1 MIFFIYTNLFIFRYD
16 FGFKSINHT
25 SEFTRDAATM
35 KAQERTLI
43 AARCLALTAAD
54 ISVDEELYNKAF
66 AYFKKGKAQ

>member
-1 MIFFIYTNLFIFRYD
+1 
-16 FGFKSINHT
+16 
-25 SEFTRDAATM
+25 M

-66 AYFKKGKAQ
+66 AYFKKG